1 MSDFASGRHA
11 KAICDIC
18 GVRCDYTELK
28 EVMRAGLP
36 TNLLA
41 CNYCWD
47 KDHPQ
52 LFLGRKP
59 VRDRQALRRPRPDN
73 SNADGRAYF
82 DKAKIMMPPVSVLL
96 NKPIVSLWNVTGGTG
111 GYGVDSN
118 PPIPGAVVNSFT
130 EDFNTGNHRISQRRT
145 IVANSNIS
153 VSINIKAS
161 PNPSP
166 FFAIRMES
174 DDVVT
179 GQYTDVY
186 QWTAGVLAFAGV
198 GSIQGT
204 GTFVSRN
211 LTDLGN
217 GWWNVQNT
225 FNLGSGLTIAN
236 VHCHARGLVSTDY
249 VAEGRIAFYYTDE
262 PVIS

>member
-82 DKAKIMMPPVSVLL
+82 DKARFLMPPVSVLPGKIKATEWYPYQATL
-96 NKPIVSLWNVTGGTG
+96 QRDALPGPYKSGEGIIIVDNTAPDLHGYFTRKNVPDGNNVTVTAIVSQVNPVTTEFVIRCQDSGANLATDVFAFGPPPLYLGAGAGGGTG
-111 GYGVDSN
+111 VSN
-118 PPIPGAVVNSFT
+118 N
-130 EDFNTGNHRISQRRT
+130 RT
-145 IVANSNIS
+145 IEQLPGGWARYTCYFSISAGPQTLLFFVAPRSGGT
-153 VSINIKAS
+153 AS
-161 PNPSP
+161 Y
-166 FFAIRMES
+166 
-174 DDVVT
+174 V
-179 GQYTDVY
+179 
-186 QWTAGVLAFAGV
+186 
-198 GSIQGT
+198 GT
-204 GTFVSRN
+204 GIT
-211 LTDLGN
+211 
-217 GWWNVQNT
+217 
-225 FNLGSGLTIAN
+225 TIGIMA
-236 VHCHARGLVSTDY
+236 D
-249 VAEGRIAFYYTDE
+249 